1 MKQMTLPFKELFDA
15 DDTADSTKRLFI
27 RRIEAR
33 YSKECIREDTPS
45 WVSSTRYTSPAQ
57 VYELF
62 NALRYETKEHF
73 VSLLL
78 DGKNRIIAVDKVSV
92 GTLNQSL
99 VHPREVFKTAVLS
112 AAAAIILVHNHP
124 TGDTTPSAEDKDVT
138 TRLKAAGDI
147 LGIRILDHV
156 IIGDDYYSFTE
167 HLLMH

>member
-1 MKQMTLPFKELFDA
+1 
-15 DDTADSTKRLFI
+15 
-27 RRIEAR
+27 
-33 YSKECIREDTPS
+33 
-45 WVSSTRYTSPAQ
+45 